1 MNYACATFTSI
12 SRVLYVWTDDFMS
25 RLRQKVLR
33 EHLAPELKRSGLDGS
48 IVVQARQT
56 PRIQSVVAGIKD
68 QTSIVSRP
76 ENN

>member
-1 MNYACATFTSI
+1 MATFTSI
-12 SRVLYVWTDDFMS
+12 SGVLYAWTDDLMS
-25 RLRQKVLR
+25 CLRQKFLR
-33 EHLAPELKRSGLDGS
+33 EHLAPEFKRSGLDGS

>member
-1 MNYACATFTSI
+1 M
-12 SRVLYVWTDDFMS
+12 L
-25 RLRQKVLR
+25 RLRQKFLR
-33 EHLAPELKRSGLDGS
+33 EHLAPEFKRSGLDGS

>member
-1 MNYACATFTSI
+1 MDRN
-12 SRVLYVWTDDFMS
+12 LML
-25 RLRQKVLR
+25 RLRQKFLR
-33 EHLAPELKRSGLDGS
+33 EHLAPEFKRSGLDGS